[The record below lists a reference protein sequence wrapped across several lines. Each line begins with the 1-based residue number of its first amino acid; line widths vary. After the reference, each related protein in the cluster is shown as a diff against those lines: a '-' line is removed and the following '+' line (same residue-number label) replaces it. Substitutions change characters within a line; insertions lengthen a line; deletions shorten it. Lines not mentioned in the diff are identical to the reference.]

1 MNIAIEPILAIVTGK
16 LILLI
21 PGLLNY
27 FVAVYLIVM
36 SILGLWTIAY
46 HHLREGTKAQGHSV
60 LEWFTV

>member
-36 SILGLWTIAY
+36 SILWLMD
-46 HHLREGTKAQGHSV
+46 HSLPS
-60 LEWFTV
+60 LERRN